1 VRRYNPFARRNH
13 GGPVRVSSPVR
24 HLPFLVLAALA
35 LLANA
40 CEPYD
45 KPRRPLPTDFQV
57 QLLDGPRLGPEQLL
71 GKPWVIHL
79 WVPR

>member
-1 VRRYNPFARRNH
+1 MRCNH
-13 GGPVRVSSPVR
+13 GGVVLECDPVR
-24 HLPFLVLAALA
+24 HLRLFLVALA
-35 LLANA
+35 LLTGA

-45 KPRRPLPTDFQV
+45 KPRRPLPTNFEV

>member
-1 VRRYNPFARRNH
+1 M
-13 GGPVRVSSPVR
+13 SP
-24 HLPFLVLAALA
+24 LLAA
-35 LLANA
+35 
-40 CEPYD
+40 D
-45 KPRRPLPTDFQV
+45 KPRRPLPADFVV

>member
-1 VRRYNPFARRNH
+1 MLRCNPSARCNRD
-13 GGPVRVSSPVR
+13 GLWPILPCMR
-24 HLPFLVLAALA
+24 HLLRLVLVALS
-35 LLANA
+35 LLAGA

-45 KPRRPLPTDFQV
+45 KPRRPMPADFEM
-57 QLLDGPRLGPEQLL
+57 QLLGGPRLGPEQLL

>member
-1 VRRYNPFARRNH
+1 MPRLF
-13 GGPVRVSSPVR
+13 
-24 HLPFLVLAALA
+24 FLVIVALA
-35 LLANA
+35 LLTGA

-45 KPRRPLPTDFQV
+45 KPRRPLPADFQV
-57 QLLDGPRLGPEQLL
+57 RLLGGPLLGSEQLL